1 MEDYRVK
8 ITIRNE
14 RILSAIENMGFP
26 SVAKFCE
33 ENILDYTRTS
43 EVIRGSLKPI
53 NEKGKL
59 NSLVENLLDI
69 LDLEVKD
76 AFTPRQLKGFKTT
89 SYEVKLKEDE
99 LKQLVNPVKNQ
110 ELKYIENEV
119 QEKISEV
126 LSIRLTPR
134 EEKMVRMRFGI
145 GMQTDHTLGEISKQ
159 WDISNSRAGQILNKA
174 IRKLRH
180 PSVACHL
187 INTGFYDTFTK
198 VAIKPKQIK
207 QAEEFLVG
215 QKIKEKEDKIKE
227 IKLTTEKKKYFKNF
241 INDISR
247 HEINYNCKLWAI
259 NICKQDLR
267 GGFFSKYYFR
277 RKRNHWYW
285 LNINLRSILE
295 DNHLHDDK
303 IVDRTLKALRKVE
316 KRSVVGFYHTNLRHK
331 KERICYEQ

>member
-1 MEDYRVK
+1 MKDYRVK

-76 AFTPRQLKGFKTT
+76 AFTERQLRGFKTT

-134 EEKMVRMRFGI
+134 EEKIVRMRFGI
-145 GMQTDHTLGEISKQ
+145 GMQTDHTLEEISQQ
-159 WDISNSRAGQILNKA
+159 WNISKARTGQILNKA

-198 VAIKPKQIK
+198 VAVKPKQIK

-215 QKIKEKEDKIKE
+215 QKIKKEEDKIKK
-227 IKLTTEKKKYFKNF
+227 INLINQKKKYFKNF
-241 INDISR
+241 INDITR
-247 HEINYNCKLWAI
+247 HKINYCCKLWAI
-259 NICKQDLR
+259 DLCKQGLR
-267 GGFFSKYYFR
+267 EGFFPRYYFR

-285 LNINLRSILE
+285 LSINLRSIME
-295 DNHLHDDK
+295 EKIQDNK
-303 IVDRTLKALRKVE
+303 IVERTLKALRKVE
-316 KRSVVGFYHTNLRHK
+316 KRSVLGFYFNNSGHK
-331 KERICYEQ
+331 KERICYED

>member
-1 MEDYRVK
+1 MKDYRVK

-76 AFTPRQLKGFKTT
+76 AFTERQLRGFKTT

-134 EEKMVRMRFGI
+134 EEKIVRMRFGI
-145 GMQTDHTLGEISKQ
+145 GMQTDHTLEEISQQ
-159 WDISNSRAGQILNKA
+159 WNISKARAGQILNKA

-198 VAIKPKQIK
+198 VAVKPKQIK
-207 QAEEFLVG
+207 QAEEFLVK
-215 QKIKEKEDKIKE
+215 QKIKKEEDEIKE
-227 IKLTTEKKKYFKNF
+227 INLINQKKKYFKNF
-241 INDISR
+241 INDITR
-247 HEINYNCKLWAI
+247 HKINYCCKLWAI
-259 NICKQDLR
+259 DLCKQGLR
-267 GGFFSKYYFR
+267 EGFFPRYYFR
-277 RKRNHWYW
+277 RKRNCWCW
-285 LNINLRSILE
+285 LSINLRSIME
-295 DNHLHDDK
+295 EKIQDNK
-303 IVDRTLKALRKVE
+303 IVERTLKALRKVE
-316 KRSVVGFYHTNLRHK
+316 KRSVLGFYFNNSGHK
-331 KERICYEQ
+331 KERICYED

>member
-1 MEDYRVK
+1 
-8 ITIRNE
+8 
-14 RILSAIENMGFP
+14 MGFP

-59 NSLVENLLDI
+59 NSLVENLLEI

-76 AFTPRQLKGFKTT
+76 AFTERQLRGFKTT

-134 EEKMVRMRFGI
+134 EEKIVRMRFGI
-145 GMQTDHTLGEISKQ
+145 GMQTDHTLEEISQQ
-159 WDISNSRAGQILNKA
+159 WNISKARTGQILNKA

-198 VAIKPKQIK
+198 VAVKPKQIK

-215 QKIKEKEDKIKE
+215 QKIKEEEDKIKE
-227 IKLTTEKKKYFKNF
+227 INLTNQKKKYFKNF
-241 INDISR
+241 INDITR
-247 HEINYNCKLWAI
+247 HKINYCCKLWAI
-259 NICKQDLR
+259 DLCKQGLR
-267 GGFFSKYYFR
+267 EGFFPRYYFR

-285 LNINLRSILE
+285 LSINLRSIME
-295 DNHLHDDK
+295 EKIQDNK
-303 IVDRTLKALRKVE
+303 IVERTLKALRKVE
-316 KRSVVGFYHTNLRHK
+316 KRSVLGFYFNNSGHK
-331 KERICYEQ
+331 KERICYED

>member
-1 MEDYRVK
+1 VKDYRVK

-59 NSLVENLLDI
+59 NSLVENLLEI

-76 AFTPRQLKGFKTT
+76 AFTERQLRGFKTT

-134 EEKMVRMRFGI
+134 EEKIVRMRFGI
-145 GMQTDHTLGEISKQ
+145 GMQTDHTLEEISQQ
-159 WDISNSRAGQILNKA
+159 WNISKARTGQILNKA

-198 VAIKPKQIK
+198 VAVKPKQIK

-215 QKIKEKEDKIKE
+215 QKIKKEEDKIKE
-227 IKLTTEKKKYFKNF
+227 INLINQKKKYFKNF
-241 INDISR
+241 INDITR
-247 HEINYNCKLWAI
+247 HKINYCCKLWAI
-259 NICKQDLR
+259 DLCKQGLR
-267 GGFFSKYYFR
+267 EGFFPRYYFR

-285 LNINLRSILE
+285 LSINLRSIME
-295 DNHLHDDK
+295 EKIQDNK
-303 IVDRTLKALRKVE
+303 IVERTLKALRKVE
-316 KRSVVGFYHTNLRHK
+316 KRSVLGFYFNNSGHK
-331 KERICYEQ
+331 KERICYED

>member
-1 MEDYRVK
+1 MKDYRVK

-33 ENILDYTRTS
+33 ENILDYTRTG

-76 AFTPRQLKGFKTT
+76 AFTERQLRGFKTT

-134 EEKMVRMRFGI
+134 EEKIVRMRFGI
-145 GMQTDHTLGEISKQ
+145 GMQTDHTLEEISQQ
-159 WDISNSRAGQILNKA
+159 WNISKARAGQILNKA

-198 VAIKPKQIK
+198 VAVKPKQIK

-215 QKIKEKEDKIKE
+215 QKIKKEEDKIKE
-227 IKLTTEKKKYFKNF
+227 INLINQKKKYFKNF
-241 INDISR
+241 INDITR
-247 HEINYNCKLWAI
+247 HKINYCCKLWAI
-259 NICKQDLR
+259 DLCKQGLR
-267 GGFFSKYYFR
+267 EGFFPRYYFR
-277 RKRNHWYW
+277 RKRNCWCW
-285 LNINLRSILE
+285 LSINLRSIME
-295 DNHLHDDK
+295 EKIQDNK
-303 IVDRTLKALRKVE
+303 IVERTLKALRKVE
-316 KRSVVGFYHTNLRHK
+316 KRSVLGFYFNNSGHK
-331 KERICYEQ
+331 KERICYED

>member
-1 MEDYRVK
+1 VKDYRVK

-59 NSLVENLLDI
+59 NSLVENLLEI

-76 AFTPRQLKGFKTT
+76 AFTERQLRGFKTT

-134 EEKMVRMRFGI
+134 EEKIVRMRFGI
-145 GMQTDHTLGEISKQ
+145 GMQTDHTLEEISQQ
-159 WDISNSRAGQILNKA
+159 WNISKARTGQILNKA

-198 VAIKPKQIK
+198 VAVKPKQIK
-207 QAEEFLVG
+207 QAEEFLVK
-215 QKIKEKEDKIKE
+215 QKIKKEEDKIKE
-227 IKLTTEKKKYFKNF
+227 INLINQKKKYFKNF
-241 INDISR
+241 INDITR
-247 HEINYNCKLWAI
+247 HKINYCCKLWAI
-259 NICKQDLR
+259 DLCKQGLR
-267 GGFFSKYYFR
+267 EGFFPRYYFR

-285 LNINLRSILE
+285 LSINLRSIME
-295 DNHLHDDK
+295 EKIQDNK
-303 IVDRTLKALRKVE
+303 IVERTLKALRKVE
-316 KRSVVGFYHTNLRHK
+316 KRSVLGFYFNNSGHK
-331 KERICYEQ
+331 KERICYED

>member
-1 MEDYRVK
+1 MKDYRVK

-59 NSLVENLLDI
+59 NSLVENLLDV

-76 AFTPRQLKGFKTT
+76 AFTERQLRGFKTT

-134 EEKMVRMRFGI
+134 EEKIVRMRFGI
-145 GMQTDHTLGEISKQ
+145 GMQTDHTLEEISQQ
-159 WDISNSRAGQILNKA
+159 WNISKARAGQILNKA

-198 VAIKPKQIK
+198 VAVKPKQIK

-215 QKIKEKEDKIKE
+215 QKIKKEEDKIKE
-227 IKLTTEKKKYFKNF
+227 INLINQKKKYFKNF
-241 INDISR
+241 INDITR
-247 HEINYNCKLWAI
+247 HKINYCCKLWAI
-259 NICKQDLR
+259 DLCKQGLR
-267 GGFFSKYYFR
+267 KGFFPRYYFR
-277 RKRNHWYW
+277 RKRNCWCW
-285 LNINLRSILE
+285 LSINLRSIME
-295 DNHLHDDK
+295 EKIQDNK
-303 IVDRTLKALRKVE
+303 IVERTLKALRKVE
-316 KRSVVGFYHTNLRHK
+316 KRSVLGFYFNNSGHK
-331 KERICYEQ
+331 KERICYGD

>member
-1 MEDYRVK
+1 MKDYRVK

-59 NSLVENLLDI
+59 NSLVENLLEI

-76 AFTPRQLKGFKTT
+76 AFTERQLRGFKTT

-134 EEKMVRMRFGI
+134 EEKIVI
-145 GMQTDHTLGEISKQ
+145 LTL
-159 WDISNSRAGQILNKA
+159 
-174 IRKLRH
+174 
-180 PSVACHL
+180 
-187 INTGFYDTFTK
+187 
-198 VAIKPKQIK
+198 
-207 QAEEFLVG
+207 
-215 QKIKEKEDKIKE
+215 
-227 IKLTTEKKKYFKNF
+227 
-241 INDISR
+241 
-247 HEINYNCKLWAI
+247 
-259 NICKQDLR
+259 
-267 GGFFSKYYFR
+267 
-277 RKRNHWYW
+277 
-285 LNINLRSILE
+285 
-295 DNHLHDDK
+295 
-303 IVDRTLKALRKVE
+303 
-316 KRSVVGFYHTNLRHK
+316 
-331 KERICYEQ
+331 

>member
-1 MEDYRVK
+1 VKDYRVK

-76 AFTPRQLKGFKTT
+76 AFTERQLRGFKTT

-134 EEKMVRMRFGI
+134 EEKIVRMRFGI
-145 GMQTDHTLGEISKQ
+145 GMQTDHTLEEISQQ
-159 WDISNSRAGQILNKA
+159 WNISKARAGQILNKA

-198 VAIKPKQIK
+198 VAVKPKQIK
-207 QAEEFLVG
+207 QAEEFLVK
-215 QKIKEKEDKIKE
+215 QKIKKEEDEIKE
-227 IKLTTEKKKYFKNF
+227 INLINQKKKYFKNF
-241 INDISR
+241 INDITR
-247 HEINYNCKLWAI
+247 HKINYCCKLWAI
-259 NICKQDLR
+259 DLCKQGLR
-267 GGFFSKYYFR
+267 EGFFPRYYFR
-277 RKRNHWYW
+277 RKRNCWCW
-285 LNINLRSILE
+285 LSINLRSIME
-295 DNHLHDDK
+295 EKIQDNK
-303 IVDRTLKALRKVE
+303 IVERTLKALRKVE
-316 KRSVVGFYHTNLRHK
+316 KRSVLGFYFNNSGHK
-331 KERICYEQ
+331 KERICYED

>member
-1 MEDYRVK
+1 MKDYRVK

-76 AFTPRQLKGFKTT
+76 AFTERQLRGFKTT

-134 EEKMVRMRFGI
+134 EEKIVRMRFGI
-145 GMQTDHTLGEISKQ
+145 GMQTDHTLEEISQQ
-159 WDISNSRAGQILNKA
+159 WNISKARAGQILNKA

-198 VAIKPKQIK
+198 VAVKPKQIK

-215 QKIKEKEDKIKE
+215 QKIKKEEDKIKE
-227 IKLTTEKKKYFKNF
+227 INLINQKKKYFKNF
-241 INDISR
+241 INDITR
-247 HEINYNCKLWAI
+247 HKINYCCKLWAI
-259 NICKQDLR
+259 DLCKQGLR
-267 GGFFSKYYFR
+267 EGFFPRYYFR
-277 RKRNHWYW
+277 RKRNCWCW
-285 LNINLRSILE
+285 LSINLRSIME
-295 DNHLHDDK
+295 EKIQDNK
-303 IVDRTLKALRKVE
+303 IVERTLKALRKVE
-316 KRSVVGFYHTNLRHK
+316 KRSVLGFYFNNSGHK
-331 KERICYEQ
+331 KERICYGD

>member
-1 MEDYRVK
+1 MKDYRVK

-76 AFTPRQLKGFKTT
+76 AFTERQLRGFKTT

-134 EEKMVRMRFGI
+134 EEKIVRMRFGI
-145 GMQTDHTLGEISKQ
+145 GMQTDHTLEEISQQ
-159 WDISNSRAGQILNKA
+159 WNISKARAGQILNKA

-198 VAIKPKQIK
+198 VAVKPKQIK

-215 QKIKEKEDKIKE
+215 QKIKKEEDKIKE
-227 IKLTTEKKKYFKNF
+227 INLINQKKKYFKNF
-241 INDISR
+241 INDITR
-247 HEINYNCKLWAI
+247 HKINYCCKLWAI
-259 NICKQDLR
+259 DLCKQGLR
-267 GGFFSKYYFR
+267 EGFFPRYYFR
-277 RKRNHWYW
+277 RKRNCWCW
-285 LNINLRSILE
+285 LSINLRSIME
-295 DNHLHDDK
+295 EKIQDNK
-303 IVDRTLKALRKVE
+303 IVERTLKALRKVE
-316 KRSVVGFYHTNLRHK
+316 KRSVLGFYFNNSGHK
-331 KERICYEQ
+331 KERICYED